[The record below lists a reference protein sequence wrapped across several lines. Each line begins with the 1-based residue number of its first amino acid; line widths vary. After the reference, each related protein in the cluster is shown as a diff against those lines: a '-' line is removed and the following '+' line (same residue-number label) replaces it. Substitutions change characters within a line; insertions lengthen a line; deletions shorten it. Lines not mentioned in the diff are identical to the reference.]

1 MIPPYVSRIKMH
13 PSRIPS
19 SSSGARNLH
28 GIDHVAD
35 SRRRTMQFS
44 KALESLPGIGG
55 TLKLQFLVVCAA
67 SGGFVPPRCLRKCY
81 VDFFFFEN
89 LSVVFVTFLFRS
101 TNGLFSDS
109 VLICVSM
116 LIWERDKK
124 CACFALTKVFFVVT
138 LLQRFLEYFMKD
150 LYHKKTFQHTLK
162 YIIIPI
168 YISLYVFLK
177 NITDSI

>member
-1 MIPPYVSRIKMH
+1 MGSITLQIRVGERCNFRKP
-13 PSRIPS
+13 
-19 SSSGARNLH
+19 
-28 GIDHVAD
+28 
-35 SRRRTMQFS
+35 S
-44 KALESLPGIGG
+44 KAYRGSAEHLSFNFWSCV
-55 TLKLQFLVVCAA
+55 QRVVVLFRRVAC
-67 SGGFVPPRCLRKCY
+67 VNVMLI
-81 VDFFFFEN
+81 FFFFEN

-109 VLICVSM
+109 VFICVSM

-150 LYHKKTFQHTLK
+150 LHHKKTFQHTLK